1 MVRLE
6 VEEFEGRD
14 QDPAAV
20 IGPDLETPVRR
31 GVTERRS
38 CLSL

>member
-20 IGPDLETPVRR
+20 IGLDLETRVRSA
-31 GVTERRS
+31 TERPS
-38 CLSL
+38 TCLLL

>member
-1 MVRLE
+1 MLWLE

-14 QDPAAV
+14 QDPVAV
-20 IGPDLETPVRR
+20 IGPDLETRVRS
-31 GVTERRS
+31 VTERRS